1 MKILIDTNVML
12 DVALNRAEWVVESA
26 KVLDWAEV
34 NPKQAAIAW
43 HSVANVAYLVKQD
56 ARGFI
61 ADLLTFVEVAAGDT
75 ATVRQALA
83 MPTNDFEDAL
93 QASAAIAFG
102 ADIIVT
108 RNTSDYK
115 KLPIAAM
122 TPTKFAAE
130 YMSES
135 GAEDDEEE

>member
-1 MKILIDTNVML
+1 VKILIDTNVLL
-12 DVALNRAEWVVESA
+12 DVALNRADFVVDSA
-26 KVLDWAEV
+26 KVLDWAEL

-43 HSVANVAYLVKQD
+43 HSVANISYLVKQD
-56 ARGFI
+56 ARSFLT
-61 ADLLTFVEVAAGDT
+61 DFLTFVEVAAGDT

-108 RNTSDYK
+108 RDISDYK
-115 KLPIAAM
+115 KLPITAL
-122 TPTKFAAE
+122 TPTKFVAE
-130 YMSES
+130 YMS
-135 GAEDDEEE
+135 DDLADGD